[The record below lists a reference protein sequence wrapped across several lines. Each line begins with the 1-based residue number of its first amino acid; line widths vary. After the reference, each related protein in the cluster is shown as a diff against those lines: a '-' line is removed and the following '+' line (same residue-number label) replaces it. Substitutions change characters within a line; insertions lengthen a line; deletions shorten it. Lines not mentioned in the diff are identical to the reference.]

1 MELNHNFAW
10 HQSIIRELRFFC
22 LVTSVGQRKSSEF
35 PMSNRTS
42 DLRIPCSDAL
52 PLSFWD
58 STVSRVYYEV
68 QKTRLHH
75 TAGITKYSIYKLII
89 VWDFLDMDQCVVFLG
104 KSLYSECLSTL
115 EYKWVSANCQGSLM
129 KCCGG
134 GGGTLIWNSIPS
146 SGE

>member
-22 LVTSVGQRKSSEF
+22 LVSSVGQRKSSEF
-35 PMSNRTS
+35 PTSNRTS

-75 TAGITKYSIYKLII
+75 TAGITKYSIYNSII
-89 VWDFLDMDQCVVFLG
+89 VWDSLDMDQCVVLLG
-104 KSLYSECLSTL
+104 KSLYSQS
-115 EYKWVSANCQGSLM
+115 VSLYFGV
-129 KCCGG
+129 
-134 GGGTLIWNSIPS
+134 
-146 SGE
+146 

>member
-22 LVTSVGQRKSSEF
+22 LVMSVGQRKSSEF
-35 PMSNRTS
+35 PMRNRTS

-104 KSLYSECLSTL
+104 KSLYSQS
-115 EYKWVSANCQGSLM
+115 VSLYFGV
-129 KCCGG
+129 
-134 GGGTLIWNSIPS
+134 
-146 SGE
+146 

>member
-22 LVTSVGQRKSSEF
+22 LVMSVGQRKSSEF
-35 PMSNRTS
+35 PMRNRTS

-52 PLSFWD
+52 PLSFRAD
-58 STVSRVYYEV
+58 STVSRIYYEV
-68 QKTRLHH
+68 HH

-104 KSLYSECLSTL
+104 KSLYSQS
-115 EYKWVSANCQGSLM
+115 VSLYFGV
-129 KCCGG
+129 
-134 GGGTLIWNSIPS
+134 
-146 SGE
+146 